1 MNRELDQNL
10 SPEELEAVL
19 SVARKIQ
26 DQLNKIDVIILGK
39 NMWCYSLSDDS
50 IFCFI
55 CNAEV
60 KLNDNIHF
68 NAADHGR
75 SHIKH
80 LKAFL

>member
-26 DQLNKIDVIILGK
+26 DQLSEIDVIILSK
-39 NMWCYSLSDDS
+39 NMWGKSLSSDS
-50 IFCFI
+50 MFCFI
-55 CNAEV
+55 CNTEV
-60 KLNDNIHF
+60 KLNSNIYF
-68 NAADHGR
+68 NAANHGR